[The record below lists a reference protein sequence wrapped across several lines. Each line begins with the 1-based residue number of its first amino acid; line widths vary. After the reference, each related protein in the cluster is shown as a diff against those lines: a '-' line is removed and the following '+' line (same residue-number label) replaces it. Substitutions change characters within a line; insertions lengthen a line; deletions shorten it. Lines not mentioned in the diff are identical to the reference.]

1 MTFQFNPLKTNNT
14 SDESKPKV
22 DYNEV
27 NAHVIERA
35 GTATKA
41 RSIPGYI
48 SSIVD
53 LGVQPRTIETEVK
66 PGEEYPED
74 AEYYTGQWGDQKG
87 KPCVRFTV
95 PAKQAIAITVDFPQ
109 IMVDKGQFFGDSH
122 ELPLRLIL
130 NGERL
135 VQNDE
140 GKWQPQVQKLIYL
153 SEKKHEDGTWAVAKN
168 ALLHNLAAAAG
179 ILDAQGYFNVNRIGE
194 LLGQCL
200 QFQFRVY
207 MKPGK
212 NGKSYYTE
220 EIKLAGIVPE
230 GVSVP
235 AMPEGVVNGIVW
247 SDGTLPDAD
256 DVSKLRLSI
265 RNTIRNATN
274 FKGSTIEPLI
284 EAKASPSAQPTA
296 SLDKPREQTDN
307 ARPEPMKPAHP
318 KAAVTKPAPAKAVSW
333 EDEPEDVDSPFG

>member
-1 MTFQFNPLKTNNT
+1 MTFQFTPLKTNNT
-14 SDESKPKV
+14 SDDSKPKV

-95 PAKQAIAITVDFPQ
+95 PAKQAIALTVDFPQ
-109 IMVDKGQFFGDSH
+109 ILVNKGAFFRDDGGE

-168 ALLHNLAAAAG
+168 ALLHSLAAAAG
-179 ILDAQGYFNVNRIGE
+179 ILDEKGYFNVNRIGE

-207 MKPGK
+207 QKPGK

-247 SDGTLPDAD
+247 SDGTVPNAD
-256 DVSKLRLSI
+256 DVGKLRLSI
-265 RNTIRNATN
+265 KNTIRNATN
-274 FKGSTIEPLI
+274 FKGSTIEPMI
-284 EAKASPSAQPTA
+284 
-296 SLDKPREQTDN
+296 DKPREQSNNT
-307 ARPEPMKPAHP
+307 PPPPSSPPASKP
-318 KAAVTKPAPAKAVSW
+318 KATPAKAVGW
-333 EDEPEDVDSPFG
+333 GDEPEDVDSPFG

>member
-1 MTFQFNPLKTNNT
+1 MTFTFNPLKTPNTNSSDNPDRPKTDYEALNN
-14 SDESKPKV
+14 
-22 DYNEV
+22 
-27 NAHVIERA
+27 HVIERA

-66 PGEEYPED
+66 PGEEYPAD

-95 PAKQAIAITVDFPQ
+95 PAKQAIAITIDFPQ
-109 IMVDKGQFFGDSH
+109 ILVNKGSFFREDGGE
-122 ELPLRLIL
+122 ELPLRLIF

-140 GKWQPQVQKLIYL
+140 GRWQPTVAKLIYL
-153 SEKKHEDGTWAVAKN
+153 NEKKHEDGTWAVAKN
-168 ALLHNLAAAAG
+168 AQLHLLAAAAG
-179 ILDAQGYFNVNRIGE
+179 ILDAQGYFKVARVGE

-207 MKPGK
+207 QKPSK
-212 NGKSYYTE
+212 NGKTYYTE

-235 AMPEGVVNGIVW
+235 AMPDGVVSGIVW
-247 SDGTLPDAD
+247 SDGTVPNAD
-256 DVSKLRLSI
+256 DVGKLRLSI
-265 RNTIRNATN
+265 KNTIRNATN
-274 FKGSTIEPLI
+274 FVGSTIEPLL
-284 EAKASPSAQPTA
+284 EAKAQVPAPTPKPTTLTPSP
-296 SLDKPREQTDN
+296 K
-307 ARPEPMKPAHP
+307 
-318 KAAVTKPAPAKAVSW
+318 PAKATTKASSW
-333 EDEPEDVDSPFG
+333 EDESEEIESPF

>member
-1 MTFQFNPLKTNNT
+1 MSFTFNPIKTANT
-14 SDESKPKV
+14 NASGDTNSDRPKV
-22 DYNEV
+22 DYEAI

-41 RSIPGYI
+41 RSLPGYI

-53 LGVQPRTIETEVK
+53 LGVQPRTVETIVK
-66 PGEEYPED
+66 DGEEYPDD

-109 IMVDKGQFFGDSH
+109 IMVDWGQFYPDRG
-122 ELPLRLIL
+122 ELPLRLVL

-135 VQNDE
+135 VQGDD
-140 GKWQPQVQKLIYL
+140 GKWKSVVQKLIYL

-230 GVSVP
+230 GVPVP

-247 SDGTLPDAD
+247 SDGTKPDAD
-256 DVSKLRLSI
+256 AVSKLRLSI
-265 RNTIRNATN
+265 RNTIKNATN
-274 FKGSTIEPLI
+274 FNGSTIAPLI
-284 EAKASPSAQPTA
+284 
-296 SLDKPREQTDN
+296 DKPREQNDN
-307 ARPEPMKPAHP
+307 ARPTQKEPAKP
-318 KAAVTKPAPAKAVSW
+318 VTKPAPAKAASW
-333 EDEPEDVDSPFG
+333 EDEGDDSDDSPF

>member
-1 MTFQFNPLKTNNT
+1 MSFTFNPIKTNTNNT
-14 SDESKPKV
+14 SDDSKPKV

-53 LGVQPRTIETEVK
+53 LGVQPRTVETEVK
-66 PGEEYPED
+66 PGEEYPDD

-95 PAKQAIAITVDFPQ
+95 PAKQAIAITVDFPT
-109 IMVDKGQFFGDSH
+109 IMVDKGQFYGDSH

-140 GKWQPQVQKLIYL
+140 GKWQPHVQKLIYL

-168 ALLHNLAAAAG
+168 AQLHLLAAAAG
-179 ILDAQGYFNVNRIGE
+179 ILDEKGYFNVNRVGE

-207 MKPGK
+207 MKPSK
-212 NGKSYYTE
+212 NGKTYYTE

-235 AMPEGVVNGIVW
+235 AMPEGVVAGIVW
-247 SDGTLPDAD
+247 SDGTVPNKD
-256 DVSKLRLSI
+256 DVQKLRLSI
-265 RNTIRNATN
+265 KNTIKNATN
-274 FKGSTIEPLI
+274 YEGSTIQPLI
-284 EAKASPSAQPTA
+284 EAPREDRPPPVV
-296 SLDKPREQTDN
+296 DKPKAKVDN
-307 ARPEPMKPAHP
+307 TNTK
-318 KAAVTKPAPAKAVSW
+318 KATAGSGW
-333 EDEPEDVDSPFG
+333 EDDNLDDEPF